1 MTFVASVLRK
11 CWCVYC
17 VLQEEEEEEEE
28 GGLEQT
34 ESSEEVV
41 KKAEEE
47 DNKLIDSSPRAD
59 SPSQEDHI
67 EKGQLEQVGDWEEGW
82 RGSDSP
88 YFVSFIINNW
98 ADCKYLIYSFINV
111 TIFVDTE
118 WLTDKFGVTGGYA
131 RARSGEGS
139 GWGLEDQ
146 HWVTEGGHPWGGPP
160 QE

>member
-1 MTFVASVLRK
+1 MSLSSLGVHVHFEYVILVSHRDIIVLLITHNKVDWLSLQVCRK

-59 SPSQEDHI
+59 SPSQEDHL
-67 EKGQLEQVGDWEEGW
+67 EKGQLEQVGDWEEGDE
-82 RGSDSP
+82 GQTVPILYPSLLIIEQIVNICYILLSMSP
-88 YFVSFIINNW
+88 YL
-98 ADCKYLIYSFINV
+98 LILS
-111 TIFVDTE
+111 D
-118 WLTDKFGVTGGYA
+118 
-131 RARSGEGS
+131 
-139 GWGLEDQ
+139 
-146 HWVTEGGHPWGGPP
+146 
-160 QE
+160 

>member
-1 MTFVASVLRK
+1 MSLSSLGVHVHFEYVILVSHRDRIVLLGRLTFVASVLRK

-67 EKGQLEQVGDWEEGW
+67 EKGQLEQVGDWEEGDEGQTVPILYPSLLIIEQIVNIW
-82 RGSDSP
+82 YILLSMSP
-88 YFVSFIINNW
+88 YL
-98 ADCKYLIYSFINV
+98 LILS
-111 TIFVDTE
+111 D
-118 WLTDKFGVTGGYA
+118 
-131 RARSGEGS
+131 
-139 GWGLEDQ
+139 
-146 HWVTEGGHPWGGPP
+146 
-160 QE
+160 

>member
-1 MTFVASVLRK
+1 MLRK

-59 SPSQEDHI
+59 SPSQEDHL
-67 EKGQLEQVGDWEEGW
+67 EKGQLEQVGDWEEGDEGQTVPILYPSLLIIEQIVNIW
-82 RGSDSP
+82 YILLSMSP
-88 YFVSFIINNW
+88 YL
-98 ADCKYLIYSFINV
+98 LIPS
-111 TIFVDTE
+111 D
-118 WLTDKFGVTGGYA
+118 
-131 RARSGEGS
+131 
-139 GWGLEDQ
+139 
-146 HWVTEGGHPWGGPP
+146 
-160 QE
+160 